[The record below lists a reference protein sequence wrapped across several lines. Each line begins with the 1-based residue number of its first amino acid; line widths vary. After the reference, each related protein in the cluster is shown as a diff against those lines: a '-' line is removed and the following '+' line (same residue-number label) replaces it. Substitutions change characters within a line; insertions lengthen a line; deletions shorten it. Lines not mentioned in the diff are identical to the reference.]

1 MRRLFG
7 YESLSASLPINIY
20 IHIFQ
25 PRMGMPPPGQPIG
38 QQTVQPT
45 IVLGRPGQPGSS
57 AVQVNAAGGQ
67 IVRQQFVQPGGIR
80 VQGKELKK
88 KF

>member
-1 MRRLFG
+1 
-7 YESLSASLPINIY
+7 
-20 IHIFQ
+20 
-25 PRMGMPPPGQPIG
+25 MGMPPPGQPIG

-88 KF
+88 KFLAAIIVTFKRAYQMCSHLRCS